1 MIRAVHMSGERR
13 LTNRQ
18 QFHAA
23 GSETRIS
30 GRLEMETRLRRALDL
45 GQLELHYQP
54 QASVSDG
61 AMNAVEALLRWNDP
75 VLGCVPPEQLIQL
88 AEETGLIHAVGAWV
102 LETAAAQARGWRDAG
117 LHPVRM
123 CVNVSATQLNA
134 GLVETVS
141 RVLQRTGLP
150 ASAFE
155 LELTEGVMLA
165 RDRETGAAI
174 QALRALGVEFAI
186 DDFGTGHATFEYVKL
201 LPVSTL
207 KLAGSFVRGVCDKAD
222 DVAIVGACI
231 SLARTL
237 GLRVVAEGVET
248 AEQCERLRK
257 LGCHD
262 YQGYYIARPM
272 PATALEKLLTDKP
285 RAVRSARAQLAL
297 AK

>member
-1 MIRAVHMSGERR
+1 MIRTVHMSGERR
-13 LTNRQ
+13 FTNRQ

-30 GRLEMETRLRRALDL
+30 GRLEMETRLRRALEL

-54 QASVSDG
+54 QASLSDG

-88 AEETGLIHAVGAWV
+88 AEETGLIHAIGAWV

-165 RDRETGAAI
+165 RDRETAAAI

-207 KLAGSFVRGVCDKAD
+207 KLAGSFVRGVCDKA